1 MEALSLVGILLM
13 SVTIAGGVAGGVMAL
28 VLHLM
33 TAAVG
38 ARPDASA
45 DTAGSAIAVTN

>member
-13 SVTIAGGVAGGVMAL
+13 SVTIAGGVAGGAMAL

-33 TAAVG
+33 TMAVG
-38 ARPDASA
+38 EREGASS
-45 DTAGSAIAVTN
+45 DTGGGAIPVTN

>member
-1 MEALSLVGILLM
+1 MEALSLVGILLV
-13 SVTIAGGVAGGVMAL
+13 SVTIAGGVAGGAMAL

-38 ARPDASA
+38 DRPNASA
-45 DTAGSAIAVTN
+45 DTAGGAVAVTN